1 MVEINNKTRVKIDEA
16 SVKEAVRIFLRCY
29 KVGKKDVSIAFVG
42 DIKIKALNKEYRGK
56 NSVTDILAFP
66 GEDNFLGEL
75 IIDLAQIRR
84 QTKRF
89 SPSFQDELIFI
100 LVHGLLHLV
109 GYDDRSIKGKKKMI
123 DLGKVFINEKLK
135 PLKKNDKNKK
145 II

>member
-1 MVEINNKTRVKIDEA
+1 
-16 SVKEAVRIFLRCY
+16 
-29 KVGKKDVSIAFVG
+29 VG
-42 DIKIKALNKEYRGK
+42 DIKIKALNKTYRGK

-84 QTKRF
+84 QAKRF

-109 GYDDRSIKGKKKMI
+109 GYDDKSIKGKKKMI
-123 DLGKVFINEKLK
+123 DLGKTFINEKLK
-135 PLKKNDKNKK
+135 PSFKK
-145 II
+145 